1 LQEEQAIAVR
11 ELDRTAH
18 LTLKHNQLTWSAA
31 LSASSRLIGLNGET
45 NSLKRKKSSA
55 TIVADVT

>member
-1 LQEEQAIAVR
+1 MPSSSADELLDGLANRFARNVCRQVNAAII
-11 ELDRTAH
+11 
-18 LTLKHNQLTWSAA
+18 
-31 LSASSRLIGLNGET
+31 SASSRLTGLNGET

>member
-1 LQEEQAIAVR
+1 
-11 ELDRTAH
+11 
-18 LTLKHNQLTWSAA
+18 
-31 LSASSRLIGLNGET
+31 LSRMPMARNRRIGLNGET